1 MDHENLL
8 NLFQIEV
15 LKSNSLT
22 SSLEKKLWN
31 YLNKSIDTNI
41 KGINGKQW
49 ILSIVANKFKYE
61 ELELELKVNS

>member
-1 MDHENLL
+1 VDHENLL

-41 KGINGKQW
+41 KGINGKQ
-49 ILSIVANKFKYE
+49 
-61 ELELELKVNS
+61 